1 MADYDNPADDPAS
14 QILQGR
20 LAAMADV
27 PGATTDD
34 KLQEISRYDQSNAAS
49 LQEDGDGTY
58 LGDRLMNA
66 TNQLHES
73 AAAAEQPPAES
84 PGLLDQLE
92 DFGHQA
98 MQTAQDTYS
107 QAEHYVEEH
116 AHQLMDE
123 VQPDQ

>member
-14 QILQGR
+14 QILQRR

-34 KLQEISRYDQSNAAS
+34 KLHEISRYDQSNAAAR
-49 LQEDGDGTY
+49 QEDGDGTY
-58 LGDRLMNA
+58 LGDHLMNA

-73 AAAAEQPPAES
+73 AAEQPAES
-84 PGLLDQLE
+84 PGLLDQIE

>member
-14 QILQGR
+14 HILERR
-20 LAAMADV
+20 LAAMEDV

-34 KLQEISRYDQSNAAS
+34 KLHEVSRQDHNLAAS

-66 TNQLHES
+66 TNHLHES
-73 AAAAEQPPAES
+73 ATGQPPAES
-84 PGLLDQLE
+84 PGLLDQIE

-98 MQTAQDTYS
+98 MQTTQDTYS

>member
-14 QILQGR
+14 QILQRR
-20 LAAMADV
+20 LAAMEDV

-34 KLQEISRYDQSNAAS
+34 KLHEISRQDQSNAAS

-73 AAAAEQPPAES
+73 AEQPAES
-84 PGLLDQLE
+84 PGLLDQIE
-92 DFGHQA
+92 DFGHQT
-98 MQTAQDTYS
+98 MQTVQDTYS
-107 QAEHYVEEH
+107 QAEHYVEDH